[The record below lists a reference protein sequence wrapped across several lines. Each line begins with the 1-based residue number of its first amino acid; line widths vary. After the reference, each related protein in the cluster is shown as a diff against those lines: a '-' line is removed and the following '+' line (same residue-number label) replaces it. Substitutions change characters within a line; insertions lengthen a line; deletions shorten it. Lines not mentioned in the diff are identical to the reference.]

1 MFKMIK
7 ITAEKKTRAK
17 RRSRHE
23 EESEWG
29 LSRDGWNEEDLEQTD
44 IFKWLDKVASL
55 SYELKNARRNSYAKF
70 GDTIKDLANQVKLL
84 GREAIVI
91 SKDIHNR

>member
-1 MFKMIK
+1 MI
-7 ITAEKKTRAK
+7 AKK
-17 RRSRHE
+17 RSRHE

-29 LSRDGWNEEDLEQTD
+29 LSQDGWNEEDLGKTGLIDWIDDVDRLIHE
-44 IFKWLDKVASL
+44 IRVGK
-55 SYELKNARRNSYAKF
+55 RNSYAKF

-91 SKDIHNR
+91 SKDLKMR